1 MRLRR
6 LLSEPLLHFL
16 LLGSAL
22 FVVYRLMA
30 PAPTSSNRIVVTKSA
45 VDALVAQYQES
56 VGRPPGVV
64 ELNAMVEAYVRDE
77 ILYREGVTVGL
88 DRDDLVVKRR
98 VRQKLEVMIEE
109 ELSAETPTD
118 AELSAY
124 LAANPAKFTQPA
136 VLTFEQVFLGSQTS
150 GPSMQRATAVTRAA
164 VVRGTDPSTL
174 GESTLLP
181 AKMVRTPSDLVARE
195 FGDDFATALD
205 KLPVGDWAGPI
216 TSTFGAH
223 LVRVT
228 ERMPAVAPRLADVR
242 AKVQREFEYA
252 RRQRARDESYRK
264 LRAQYEVVLEA
275 KSPGGRP

>member
-1 MRLRR
+1 
-6 LLSEPLLHFL
+6 
-16 LLGSAL
+16 
-22 FVVYRLMA
+22 
-30 PAPTSSNRIVVTKSA
+30 VTKSA

-64 ELNAMVEAYVRDE
+64 ELNALVEAYVRDE

-136 VLTFEQVFLGSQTS
+136 VFTFEQIFLGSDTS
-150 GPSMQRATAVTRAA
+150 GPSIQRATAVTRAA
-164 VVRGTDPSTL
+164 VARGTDPGTL

-181 AKMVRTPSDLVARE
+181 PKMARTPSDLVARE

-205 KLPVGDWAGPI
+205 KLPVGDWAGPV

-228 ERMPAVAPRLADVR
+228 ERTPAVLPPLSDLDVR

-275 KSPGGRP
+275 KSPDGRP